1 MTEKELGLATRRSG
15 LPEGGSAAVPDDTN
29 VES

>member
-1 MTEKELGLATRRSG
+1 MTEKELGLATRSG

-29 VES
+29 VEG